1 MAKIKAILVK
11 PYQRARIVNIEHT
24 LKNFQDIVGGL
35 IQVLYPWEDQ
45 VAIIADEEGK
55 LKHYPLNR
63 LLEDEDG
70 EPYDVVVGTFLIVG
84 LTYTDFSSLSDD
96 LAEKYL
102 RKFRE
107 PEDFIKFSNGQVFR
121 FKKGVRPKCIV

>member
-84 LTYTDFSSLSDD
+84 LTYTDFDSLPDD

-121 FKKGVRPKCIV
+121 LKKGVRPKRIV

>member
-45 VAIIADEEGK
+45 VAIIADEDGK
-55 LKHYPLNR
+55 LKHYPMNR

-70 EPYDVVVGTFLIVG
+70 EPYDVLVGTFLIVG

-121 FKKGVRPKCIV
+121 LKKGVRPKRIV